1 MKTNNAKISAKIQE
15 LKNEFL
21 RLQADEGF
29 EFAPDT
35 DGFIEWLA
43 GKLSRAESIF
53 GAMDHLQK
61 HFLIGV
67 NDYLTNAK
75 MAEHYGVSEE
85 LNASLLLAGR
95 DIHEA
100 QFKSNQKSFYE
111 N

>member
-15 LKNEFL
+15 LKNEFIK
-21 RLQADEGF
+21 LQGDEDF

-35 DGFIEWLA
+35 DGFIDWLA

-53 GAMDHLQK
+53 GAMDQLQK
-61 HFLIGV
+61 HYLISV
-67 NDYLTNAK
+67 NDYLTHAK

-85 LNASLLLAGR
+85 LNTSLVTAGR

-100 QFKSNQKSFYE
+100 QFKSNQK
-111 N
+111 